1 MGVCDLQNTCGPLRM
16 TLLPCQSQVV
26 AYVFGASWFFCKWRG
41 FGRRTCVPGHELFF
55 TERILIVKWYYIDKL
70 HLSILYF
77 VLGQGNA
84 TGKHMSFP
92 RVVRVKVFPVMED
105 IPTRRVFNRTE
116 EIFSTMTYN
125 GGEKRRRP
133 DFFFLKKDIL
143 FSNKSK
149 VNFQIP
155 GTFIFV
161 ISPKDAGRD

>member
-1 MGVCDLQNTCGPLRM
+1 MFLGLPGSFVNGGVL
-16 TLLPCQSQVV
+16 VKE
-26 AYVFGASWFFCKWRG
+26 YVCLDMSC
-41 FGRRTCVPGHELFF
+41 FF
-55 TERILIVKWYYIDKL
+55 TEKILIVKWYYIDKL
-70 HLSILYF
+70 HLSVLYF

-92 RVVRVKVFPVMED
+92 RVVQVKVFPVMED

-125 GGEKRRRP
+125 GGEKRRP
-133 DFFFLKKDIL
+133 DFLKKDIQ

-155 GTFIFV
+155 GTFIFG
-161 ISPKDAGRD
+161 ISP

>member
-16 TLLPCQSQVV
+16 THLQCQSQVV

-41 FGRRTCVPGHELFF
+41 FGRRICVPGHELFF
-55 TERILIVKWYYIDKL
+55 TEKILIVKWYYIDKL
-70 HLSILYF
+70 HLSVLYF

-92 RVVRVKVFPVMED
+92 RVVQVKVFPVMED

-125 GGEKRRRP
+125 GGEKRRP
-133 DFFFLKKDIL
+133 DFFKKNIQ

-155 GTFIFV
+155 GTFIFG